1 MSPSD
6 STSAGQLDRDAKSRP
21 AEWSAA
27 TSGGGSTASLLN
39 RVRAQDAAAWRQLVE
54 LYGPLIG
61 YWCRRAGLQA
71 ADVADVTQAVFM
83 VVARQLPDFRQP
95 RSTTNR
101 SLPPKN
107 ETGVGAA
114 DTPLK
119 PTRTSGRFRSW
130 LAVVTRRK
138 LIDWRR
144 AQRPDQAEG
153 GSSAVDQLQ
162 RQIDP
167 LKFDPLSLDSLDLS
181 PAAAAGVV
189 ADDFTAAD
197 IEVDVWEVAYRTDT
211 ELSGVWDG
219 VVARALKQIQSDF
232 QASTWLAFWRVVIDG
247 QSTAVVAEELG
258 MTLASVR
265 QAKSRILR
273 RLRQQLGDL

>member
-27 TSGGGSTASLLN
+27 TSGGGSTASLLD
-39 RVRAQDAAAWRQLVE
+39 RVRAQDVAAWRQLVE

-61 YWCRRAGLQA
+61 HWCRRAGLQA

-95 RSTTNR
+95 RPTTNR

-107 ETGVGAA
+107 EPGVGAA

-119 PTRTSGRFRSW
+119 PTQTSGRFRSW

-153 GSSAVDQLQ
+153 GSSAAGQLQ
-162 RQIDP
+162 RQVDP
-167 LKFDPLSLDSLDLS
+167 LTVDPLSLDSLDLS
-181 PAAAAGVV
+181 PPAAGVSKGEANAAAA
-189 ADDFTAAD
+189 
-197 IEVDVWEVAYRTDT
+197 EVDVWEVAYRTDT

-258 MTLASVR
+258 MTLTSVR

>member
-27 TSGGGSTASLLN
+27 TSGGGSTASLLD
-39 RVRAQDAAAWRQLVE
+39 RVRAQDVAAWRQLVE

-61 YWCRRAGLQA
+61 HWCRRAGLQA

-83 VVARQLPDFRQP
+83 VVARQLPDFRQARP
-95 RSTTNR
+95 TTNR
-101 SLPPKN
+101 SLPPES

-114 DTPLK
+114 ETSLK

-153 GSSAVDQLQ
+153 GSSAVGQLQ
-162 RQIDP
+162 RQVDP
-167 LKFDPLSLDSLDLS
+167 LTVDPLSLDSLDLS
-181 PAAAAGVV
+181 LTTAAGVA
-189 ADDFTAAD
+189 ADDVNATDTKAD
-197 IEVDVWEVAYRTDT
+197 LWEVACRMDT
-211 ELSGVWDG
+211 ELPQVWDG

-247 QSTAVVAEELG
+247 QSTAVVAEEMGL
-258 MTLASVR
+258 TAAAVR
-265 QAKSRILR
+265 QAKSRVLR

>member
-27 TSGGGSTASLLN
+27 TSGGGSTASLLD
-39 RVRAQDAAAWRQLVE
+39 RVRAQDVAAWRQLVE

-61 YWCRRAGLQA
+61 HWCRRAGLQT

-83 VVARQLPDFRQP
+83 VVARQLPDFRQARP
-95 RSTTNR
+95 TTNR
-101 SLPPKN
+101 SLPPKS

-119 PTRTSGRFRSW
+119 PTQTSGRFRSW

-153 GSSAVDQLQ
+153 GSSAAGQLQ
-162 RQIDP
+162 RQVDP
-167 LKFDPLSLDSLDLS
+167 LTVDPLSLDSLDLS
-181 PAAAAGVV
+181 PPAAGVSYGEANAV
-189 ADDFTAAD
+189 AA
-197 IEVDVWEVAYRTDT
+197 EVDVWEVAYRTDT
-211 ELSGVWDG
+211 ELSDVWDG
-219 VVARALKQIQSDF
+219 VVARALKQIQSGF
-232 QASTWLAFWRVVIDG
+232 QASTWLAFWRVVADG
-247 QSTAVVAEELG
+247 QSPTVVAEEMGL
-258 MTLASVR
+258 TAAAVR
-265 QAKSRILR
+265 QAKSRVLR